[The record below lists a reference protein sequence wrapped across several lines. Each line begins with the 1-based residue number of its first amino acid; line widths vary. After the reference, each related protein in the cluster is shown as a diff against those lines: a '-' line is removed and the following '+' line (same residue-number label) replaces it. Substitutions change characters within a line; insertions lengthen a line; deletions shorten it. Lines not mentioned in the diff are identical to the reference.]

1 MLYEGQAHE
10 FQYAPRG
17 PPPAHNACVPKA
29 ATMATVPVDGKC
41 MENPLLGQ
49 EPLPQFLK
57 IRPEHV
63 EPAVRELLS
72 ENRARI
78 EELATVPQ
86 PTFASVV
93 EPLEELQH
101 RISRTWSPVSHLNA
115 VLNSDALRAGY
126 NACLP
131 LLSAYQTDL
140 AQSEPLFRAYR
151 TVAEQEGA
159 ALAPVQRQLL
169 EHRVR
174 DFRLAGV
181 GLSPQRKESFK
192 TAMLELT
199 QLQAKFE
206 ENVLDATNHWNWHV
220 RESAELTG
228 LNEMLIEQARRRAA
242 ERGLPGWVLSLDQP
256 TYVAVVT
263 DAESEVLRRAFYEAW
278 TTRASDQ
285 GPNAGRWDNSRTM
298 EEILQRRH
306 AAARLLD
313 FRNYAEYALATRMAT
328 SVAEVLRFLHELA
341 GAARAAAQAEFAELE
356 AFAGR
361 KLAAWDVGFYAERLQ
376 RQRFSVS
383 QEELRPYFPLPRVLS
398 GLFEVAERLF
408 GVRIRERPGA
418 PVWHPDAR
426 LFDIENSRGE
436 AVGSFYLDAYA
447 RPNKRSGAWMDECV
461 GRKRLASGA
470 ALPVAYLVCNFLPPG
485 VEHPALLTHDDVLT
499 LFHEFGHGLH
509 HLLTRVDYPSIAGI
523 NGVAWDAVELPS
535 QFLENY
541 AWHPEV
547 LQRISG
553 HFQSGEP
560 LPAEQQQRLIATRSF
575 HAGLQMMRQLE
586 FALFDFRI
594 HTEYSPEHGGR
605 ILEILREVREEVAVV
620 PVPEWNRFPNS
631 FGHIFAGGYAA
642 GYYSYKWAEVLA
654 ADAFAAFEESGVF
667 DHSTAQRFLDSILS
681 RGGSR
686 DALDAFIDFRGRR
699 PDVRAL
705 LKQHGILGAVRH
717 SA

>member
-1 MLYEGQAHE
+1 M
-10 FQYAPRG
+10 
-17 PPPAHNACVPKA
+17 
-29 ATMATVPVDGKC
+29 D
-41 MENPLLGQ
+41 NPLLGQ

-63 EPAVRELLS
+63 EPAVRELLDQ
-72 ENRARI
+72 NRARI
-78 EELATVPQ
+78 EELAQ
-86 PTFASVV
+86 RQDPTFASVV
-93 EPLEELQH
+93 EPLEELHH
-101 RISRTWSPVSHLNA
+101 RTIRTWSPVSHLNA
-115 VLNSDALRAGY
+115 VVNSEALRLGY

-151 TVAEQEGA
+151 TVAEREAGS
-159 ALAPVQRQLL
+159 LKPVQRQLIA
-169 EHRVR
+169 HRVR

-181 GLSPQRKESFK
+181 GLPVERKERFK
-192 TAMLELT
+192 QAMLELT

-206 ENVLDATNHWNWHV
+206 ENVLDATKAWSRHV
-220 RESAELTG
+220 TEAAELRG
-228 LNEMLIEQARRRAA
+228 LNDMLIEQARQRAA
-242 ERGLPGWVLSLDQP
+242 EQGLPGWVLSLDQP

-263 DAESEVLRRAFYEAW
+263 DAESPGLRRAFYEAW

-285 GPNAGRWDNSRTM
+285 GPNAGRWDNSQVM
-298 EEILQRRH
+298 EEILKRRH
-306 AAARLLD
+306 EAARLLD
-313 FRNYAEYALATRMAT
+313 FGNFAEYALATRMAT
-328 SVAEVLRFLHELA
+328 SVPEVLKFLHELA
-341 GAARAAAQAEFAELE
+341 RAARSAAQAEFAELE
-356 AFAGR
+356 AFAGH
-361 KLAAWDVGFYAERLQ
+361 KLEAWDVGFYAERLQ
-376 RQRFSVS
+376 RERFKVS
-383 QEELRPYFPLPRVLS
+383 QEELRPYFPLPKVLA

-408 GVRIRERPGA
+408 GIRIRERTGA

-426 LFDIENSRGE
+426 LFDIQNAQGE
-436 AVGSFYLDAYA
+436 PVGSFYLDAYA

-485 VEHPALLTHDDVLT
+485 ADRPALLTHDDVVT

-541 AWHPEV
+541 AWNPEV

-553 HFQSGEP
+553 HYETGEA
-560 LPAEQQQRLIATRSF
+560 LPREQQARLIETRSF

-594 HTEYSPEHGGR
+594 HTEYSPERGGR
-605 ILEILREVREEVAVV
+605 IRQILDEVRAEVAVV
-620 PVPEWNRFPNS
+620 PVPSWNRFPHS

-667 DHSTAQRFLDSILS
+667 DAATAQRFVDAILS

-686 DALDAFIDFRGRR
+686 EALEAFVEFRGRR

-705 LKQHGILGAVRH
+705 LKQHGILAAPSPAR
-717 SA
+717 A

>member
-1 MLYEGQAHE
+1 
-10 FQYAPRG
+10 
-17 PPPAHNACVPKA
+17 
-29 ATMATVPVDGKC
+29 
-41 MENPLLGQ
+41 
-49 EPLPQFLK
+49 
-57 IRPEHV
+57 V

-72 ENRARI
+72 ANRARI
-78 EELATVPQ
+78 DELASVAA
-86 PTFASVV
+86 PTFATVV
-93 EPLEELQH
+93 EPLEELHH

-115 VLNSDALRAGY
+115 VLNSEALRAGY

-140 AQSEPLFRAYR
+140 AQSEPLYRAYR
-151 TVAEQEGA
+151 TIAEQGGA
-159 ALAPVQRQLL
+159 ALAPVQRRVI
-169 EHRVR
+169 EHAVR

-181 GLSPQRKESFK
+181 GLPAERKERFK
-192 TAMLELT
+192 AAMLELA

-206 ENVLDATNHWNWHV
+206 ENVLDATNNWTWHTNDV
-220 RESAELTG
+220 GELRG
-228 LNEMLIEQARRRAA
+228 LNEMLIEQARRRAG
-242 ERGLPGWVLSLDQP
+242 EQQRPGWVLSLDQP

-263 DAESEVLRRAFYEAW
+263 DAESETLRRAFYEAW

-285 GPNAGRWDNSRTM
+285 GPTAGRWDNSAVM
-298 EEILQRRH
+298 EQILRRRH
-306 AAARLLD
+306 EAARLLD
-313 FRNYAEYALATRMAT
+313 FPNYAQYALATRMAH
-328 SVAEVLRFLHELA
+328 SVDEVLSFLRELT

-376 RQRFSVS
+376 RERFNVS
-383 QEELRPYFPLPRVLS
+383 QEELRPYFPLPRVLA

-408 GVRIRERPGA
+408 GVRIRERNGA
-418 PVWHPDAR
+418 AVWHPDVR
-426 LFDIENSRGE
+426 FFDITAAGGE
-436 AVGSFYLDAYA
+436 PVGSFYLDAYA

-461 GRKRLASGA
+461 GRKRLASGD

-485 VEHPALLTHDDVLT
+485 GERPALLTHDDVVT

-553 HFQSGEP
+553 HFASSLP
-560 LPAEQQQRLIATRSF
+560 LPVDQQARLIATRSF
-575 HAGLQMMRQLE
+575 HAGLSMMRQLE

-594 HTEYSPEHGGR
+594 HTEYSPESGGR
-605 ILEILREVREEVAVV
+605 IREILREVREQVAVV

-667 DHSTAQRFLDSILS
+667 DRSTAQRFLDAILS

-686 DALDAFIDFRGRR
+686 DALEAFIEFRGRR

-705 LKQHGILGAVRH
+705 LRQHGIDGAAGER
-717 SA
+717 AA